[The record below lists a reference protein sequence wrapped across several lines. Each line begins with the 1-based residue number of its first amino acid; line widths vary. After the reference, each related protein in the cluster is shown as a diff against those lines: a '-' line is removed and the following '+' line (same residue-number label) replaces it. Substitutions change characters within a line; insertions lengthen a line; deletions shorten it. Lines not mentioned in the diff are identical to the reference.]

1 MKLSEQCFWTLNNFL
16 LNEKHYAEQMVKL
29 GLCKGIT
36 VSLQIKEKVP
46 EFLAEVFWTLNY
58 LLDLNQMTAFEVLF

>member
-1 MKLSEQCFWTLNNFL
+1 
-16 LNEKHYAEQMVKL
+16 MVKL

-58 LLDLNQMTAFEVLF
+58 LLDLNQMTAFEVLL